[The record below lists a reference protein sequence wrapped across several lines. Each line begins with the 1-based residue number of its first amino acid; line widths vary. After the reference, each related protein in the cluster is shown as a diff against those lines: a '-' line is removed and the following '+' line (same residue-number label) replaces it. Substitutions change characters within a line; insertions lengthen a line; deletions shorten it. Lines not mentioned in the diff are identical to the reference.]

1 MSEHERAARY
11 SDLFGDRPAAHASDC
26 AYCPFCA
33 TVAVVRQSHPE
44 VMEHL
49 AAAARELI
57 TAAGILVEEAARVVA
72 PSGAASAGPQTAA
85 PQTQGAEGAGDP
97 PEAEDSPESSN
108 VRRIDAV

>member
-1 MSEHERAARY
+1 VSEHERAARY

-33 TVAVVRQSHPE
+33 TVAVVRKTHPE

-57 TAAGILVEEAARVVA
+57 TAAGILIEEAAHVVA
-72 PSGAASAGPQTAA
+72 PPPAPAEPAAR
-85 PQTQGAEGAGDP
+85 
-97 PEAEDSPESSN
+97 PEPSN
-108 VRRIDAV
+108 VRRIDTA